1 MSNKKLLLVVPF
13 LILGC
18 GTAPQLKQQTSL
30 PNWYIQAPQNSSY
43 LYGSGEGDS
52 IQEAKNNAL
61 NQIASSLSVS
71 ISSNFQKDEGYSSGS
86 NGSSFFKNV
95 KNNVNAEVKKI
106 DFSDVEIVHNK
117 LISGKYYILVRINK
131 EKLFNSTKEKFLIL
145 DNKIKEQLNLN
156 SNNPYEI
163 LRNINKAIPSINQA
177 LAKANVLYALN
188 SNFNLK
194 AYSKKYSSY
203 LTKKEQLLN
212 KITISVSNP
221 NNQFSQKLIELLNE
235 KNYKIKT
242 NSVVDI
248 KISTKPRFTETYGM
262 KIARVSVNLKV
273 IANNK
278 IVYSANMEVKGISN
292 ANSQALAKASNA
304 FKQKLSEIGIE
315 KILGIE

>member
-1 MSNKKLLLVVPF
+1 MINKKLLLVVPF

-30 PNWYIQAPQNSSY
+30 PNWYIQAPQNSAY

-163 LRNINKAIPSINQA
+163 LRNINKAIPTINQA

>member
-1 MSNKKLLLVVPF
+1 MINKKVLLVVPF

-30 PNWYIQAPQNSSY
+30 PNWYIQAPQNSAY
-43 LYGSGEGDS
+43 LYGSGDGDS

-71 ISSNFQKDEGYSSGS
+71 ISSNFKEDEGYSSGS